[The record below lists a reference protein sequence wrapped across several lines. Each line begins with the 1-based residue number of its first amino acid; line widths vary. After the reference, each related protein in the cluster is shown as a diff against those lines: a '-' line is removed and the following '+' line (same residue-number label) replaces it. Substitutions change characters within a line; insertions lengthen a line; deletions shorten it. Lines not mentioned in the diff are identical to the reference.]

1 MTFLIKQVIP
11 IIYASVTRRRY
22 KLTLP
27 MLLSALTALAVLL
40 TLVVALTASYHSQR
54 QSLYNTTLQLNNTS
68 ATRMSLTM
76 DSLFQSM
83 RASLLT
89 ASHFLRDNPALS
101 DAGILDH
108 LEYSRKTSSYFNSI
122 FWVNTKGIVQ
132 NVSPPAIELKG
143 KKLTTKASQE
153 ALAAK
158 ASYVSTPYISATG
171 RLIVLITEPV
181 FDKQGMYKGY
191 IGGTIY
197 LHEKNILST
206 IFGSNLID
214 SAGSYFYV
222 VDPTGKLVFHP
233 DPERLGDDVSG
244 NDVVRK
250 LMKGFNGEE
259 KVKNTQ
265 GETFLAGFSNVASNG
280 WGIVVQSPVETIYAQ
295 LNSQTRS
302 TVIYMGLP
310 FLIIMLLAMFIA
322 RRLAMPF
329 AALADYIG
337 HAADGQ
343 AFSPP
348 IKRNHWNREAYVLTQ
363 TVLGAVESMRK
374 QSEVLTHAALVDPLT
389 GLLNRRAMEE
399 EMGKWTAN
407 EEPFSLIVLDIDR
420 FKTINDTLGHQV
432 GDEVLKCLADVLNH
446 SVRALDICCRYGGEE
461 FVVLLPGCGAEEA
474 FRLAERIRLAV
485 QKTATPANK
494 VITVSLGV
502 AAYPHHAADTN
513 TLFKLADEALYAAKE
528 AGRNRTM
535 LAGEVPLSSLLPK
548 QPISR
553 R

>member
-1 MTFLIKQVIP
+1 MLEQVIS
-11 IIYASVTRRRY
+11 IIYASVTRRKY

-40 TLVVALTASYHSQR
+40 TLVVTLTASYHSQR
-54 QSLYNTTLQLNNTS
+54 QSLYDTTLQLNNTS

-83 RASLLT
+83 HASLQT
-89 ASHFLRDNPALS
+89 ASAFLRDNPSLS
-101 DAGILDH
+101 EAGVLDH

-122 FWVNTKGIVQ
+122 FWVNNKGIVKSI
-132 NVSPPAIELKG
+132 SPPAIALKG
-143 KKLTTKASQE
+143 KKLTTQASQE

-158 ASYVSTPYISATG
+158 APYVSTPYISATG

-181 FDKQGMYKGY
+181 FDKQGSYQGY

-222 VDPTGKLVFHP
+222 VDTTGKLVFHP
-233 DPERLGDDVSG
+233 DPDLLGDDVSA

-259 KVKNTQ
+259 KVINTQ
-265 GETFLAGFSNVASNG
+265 GETFLAGFSNVTSNG
-280 WGIVVQSPVETIYAQ
+280 WGIVVQSPVETIYEQ
-295 LNSQTRS
+295 LNRQIRS
-302 TVIYMGLP
+302 TAIYMGLP

-343 AFSPP
+343 SFSPP
-348 IKRNHWNREAYVLTQ
+348 IKRNHWNREAFVLTQ

-374 QSEVLTHAALVDPLT
+374 QSEELTHAALVDPLT
-389 GLLNRRAMEE
+389 GLLNRRALEE
-399 EMGKWTAN
+399 EMSKRAEN
-407 EEPFSLIVLDIDR
+407 EEPFSLVVLDIDR
-420 FKTINDTLGHQV
+420 FKCVNDTLGHQV
-432 GDEVLKCLADVLNH
+432 GDEVLKSLADVLNH
-446 SVRALDICCRYGGEE
+446 SVRAHDMCCRFGGEE
-461 FVVLLPGCGAEEA
+461 FVILLPGSGVEEA
-474 FRLAERIRLAV
+474 FHLAERIRLTIE
-485 QKTATPANK
+485 KTATPANR
-494 VITVSLGV
+494 VITVSLGI
-502 AAYPHHAADTN
+502 AAYPQHAADTN

-535 LAGEVPLSSLLPK
+535 LAGQASSSDLQSKLPF
-548 QPISR
+548 SR
-553 R
+553 